1 MTSSGQQFKKKKK
14 GIGNMN
20 REEMLDKLRTAYNEL
35 DEIHHEAYEGDDGAY
50 EIDNDVCDALD
61 SIYEAIK
68 KLGGD
73 L

>member
-1 MTSSGQQFKKKKK
+1 
-14 GIGNMN
+14 MN

>member
-1 MTSSGQQFKKKKK
+1 
-14 GIGNMN
+14 MN
-20 REEMLDKLRTAYNEL
+20 LEEMLNKLRKAYNEL
-35 DEIHHEAYEGDDGAY
+35 DEIHHQAYDGDEGAY

-68 KLGGD
+68 KLGGE